1 MSAAELR
8 LRYSPEN
15 EWNGELFAAVRS
27 GAFSGEGS
35 AWFGREQLQQNLV
48 VPLRAF
54 PLSASNP
61 PMIEGGYWGEDKPRT
76 LTQCHLR
83 IAVRPFDSRGALLVQ
98 VDLASSSQTTPDKDL
113 QQLVTVRF
121 LTEYTALDTFAADVE
136 QVLDGKSESAVLRG
150 RSE

>member
-8 LRYSPEN
+8 LRYQADN
-15 EWNGELFAAVRS
+15 EWHGELFAAVRS

-35 AWFGREQLQQNLV
+35 AWFGREHLQQNLV

-54 PLSASNP
+54 PLSVINP
-61 PMIEGGYWGEDKPRT
+61 PMIEGGYWSEDKPQT
-76 LTQCHLR
+76 VKQCHLR
-83 IAVRPFDSRGALLVQ
+83 VAVRPFDARGALLVQ
-98 VDLASSSQTTPDKDL
+98 VDLASSSETAPDNDL

-121 LTEYTALDTFAADVE
+121 LTEYAALDTFAVHLQ
-136 QVLDGKSESAVLRG
+136 QVLDGTSESAVLRG